1 MIEDLN
7 KLLADLNVFY
17 RKLQNYHWNIKGMD
31 FFIMHEKLEEYYNEI
46 NKQIDEIAE
55 HILILNGQPLGTMK
69 DYLQI
74 TKIIEAKNE
83 KITSEELFSQ
93 LIKDFKQLLN
103 DSREIKKQADS
114 IEDYETSAMI
124 DEYIL
129 NYGKKIWMISQM
141 LG

>member
-17 RKLQNYHWNIKGMD
+17 RKLQNYHWNIKGND
-31 FFIMHEKLEEYYNEI
+31 FFVIHEKLEEYYNEI
-46 NKQIDEIAE
+46 NEQIDEIAE
-55 HILILNGQPLGTMK
+55 HILILNGQPLGTME
-69 DYLQI
+69 DYLET
-74 TKIIEAKNE
+74 TKIVEAKNE
-83 KITSEELFSQ
+83 KITSEDIFKE

-103 DSREIKKQADS
+103 DSKEIKKQAD
-114 IEDYETSAMI
+114 EEGDYETSTMI
-124 DEYIL
+124 DEYIS

>member
-17 RKLQNYHWNIKGMD
+17 RKLQNYHWNIRGMD
-31 FFIMHEKLEEYYNEI
+31 FFVIHEKLEEYYNEI
-46 NKQIDEIAE
+46 NEQIDEIAE
-55 HILILNGQPLGTMK
+55 HILILNGEPLGTMK
-69 DYLQI
+69 DYLET
-74 TKIIEAKNE
+74 TKIVEAKNE
-83 KITSEELFSQ
+83 KIASEEIFKE

-103 DSREIKKQADS
+103 DSKEIKKQADNDG
-114 IEDYETSAMI
+114 DYETSTMI

-141 LG
+141 LK

>member
-1 MIEDLN
+1 MIEVLN

-17 RKLQNYHWNIKGMD
+17 RKLQNYHWNIKGAD
-31 FFIMHEKLEEYYNEI
+31 FFVIHEKLEEYYNEI
-46 NKQIDEIAE
+46 NEQIDEIAE

-69 DYLQI
+69 DYLET

-83 KITSEELFSQ
+83 KIISEELFKE
-93 LIKDFKQLLN
+93 LIKDFKQLLT
-103 DSREIKKQADS
+103 DSKEIKKQADR
-114 IEDYETSAMI
+114 EGDYETSTMI
-124 DEYIL
+124 DEYIS

>member
-31 FFIMHEKLEEYYNEI
+31 FFVIHEKLEEYYNEI
-46 NKQIDEIAE
+46 NDQIDEIAE
-55 HILILNGQPLGTMK
+55 HILVLNGEPLGTMK
-69 DYLQI
+69 DYLET
-74 TKIIEAKNE
+74 TKIVEAKNE
-83 KITSEELFSQ
+83 KITSEGIFKE

-103 DSREIKKQADS
+103 DSKEIKKQADNDG
-114 IEDYETSAMI
+114 DYETSTMI
-124 DEYIL
+124 DEYIS

>member
-1 MIEDLN
+1 
-7 KLLADLNVFY
+7 
-17 RKLQNYHWNIKGMD
+17 
-31 FFIMHEKLEEYYNEI
+31 
-46 NKQIDEIAE
+46 
-55 HILILNGQPLGTMK
+55 MK